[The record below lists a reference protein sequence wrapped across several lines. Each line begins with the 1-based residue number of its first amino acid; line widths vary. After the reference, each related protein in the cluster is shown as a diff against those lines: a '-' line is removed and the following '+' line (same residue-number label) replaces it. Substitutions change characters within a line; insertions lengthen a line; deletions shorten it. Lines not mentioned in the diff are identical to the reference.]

1 MNFKNMEYFI
11 TVVSEGSVS
20 KAAEVLNLSQQA
32 LSNSIA
38 RLEQELGCA
47 LFDRKQNMNL
57 TYSGKWF
64 LESCNQILDLKRQT
78 LLAIDD
84 INGSSR
90 GELRIGIGHTRG
102 QAILPLILP
111 KFSSMYPNVEI
122 EVIEDTSRVLEDYLL
137 KGRID
142 ILIGFGPFFVEGAVY
157 HELMKENLSIVV
169 SDSLLEKCFPGHVDE
184 VIAQYEK
191 TTDIRLFRN
200 VPFILLSKGD
210 RIRTMADNVFRF
222 AGVRP
227 TVRLETSNIQTALAL
242 AGEGMGM
249 TISPDIYLDSPY
261 VFSANHD
268 RELKRKVRCFHFR
281 KVGISDTIA
290 IGYNKDRYLCGFA
303 KDFIRMALEMFHV
316 EDELKDPE
324 Q

>member
-90 GELRIGIGHTRG
+90 GELRIGKIGR
-102 QAILPLILP
+102 A
-111 KFSSMYPNVEI
+111 
-122 EVIEDTSRVLEDYLL
+122 
-137 KGRID
+137 
-142 ILIGFGPFFVEGAVY
+142 
-157 HELMKENLSIVV
+157 
-169 SDSLLEKCFPGHVDE
+169 HV
-184 VIAQYEK
+184 
-191 TTDIRLFRN
+191 
-200 VPFILLSKGD
+200 
-210 RIRTMADNVFRF
+210 
-222 AGVRP
+222 
-227 TVRLETSNIQTALAL
+227 
-242 AGEGMGM
+242 
-249 TISPDIYLDSPY
+249 
-261 VFSANHD
+261 
-268 RELKRKVRCFHFR
+268 
-281 KVGISDTIA
+281 
-290 IGYNKDRYLCGFA
+290 
-303 KDFIRMALEMFHV
+303 
-316 EDELKDPE
+316 
-324 Q
+324 